1 MTQLMQRM
9 FAKHSKA
16 LTCYAHVP
24 CQLVT
29 WRSLI
34 SYVQCNPPCPEQPG
48 TNTGLLIKLTL
59 KGVVFSF
66 LDCTCAVH
74 PGQHGAL
81 QVTQHGACL
90 GLGLAGLGSGDDEVI
105 EDLKNVLYLDSAVA
119 SEAAGLALGL
129 LHVGTA
135 TEKAT
140 EMLAY
145 AEKATEMLAYAHDTQ
160 HEKVRSL
167 SAPQQLHSAC
177 SLTALCSDIRSC
189 ITCTIAMVNYV

>member
-9 FAKHSKA
+9 FAKCSKA
-16 LTCYAHVP
+16 VTCYAQVP
-24 CQLVT
+24 CQPVR

-34 SYVQCNPPCPEQPG
+34 SHVQCN
-48 TNTGLLIKLTL
+48 
-59 KGVVFSF
+59 S
-66 LDCTCAVH
+66 TCAIN
-74 PGQHGAL
+74 PGQHAAL

-90 GLGLAGLGSGDDEVI
+90 GLGLAGLGSGDDEVF

-119 SEAAGLALGL
+119 GEAAGLALGL

-145 AEKATEMLAYAHDTQ
+145 AHDTQ

-167 SAPQQLHSAC
+167 SAPQQPHSAY
-177 SLTALCSDIRSC
+177 SLTALCSDSGS
-189 ITCTIAMVNYV
+189 YVM